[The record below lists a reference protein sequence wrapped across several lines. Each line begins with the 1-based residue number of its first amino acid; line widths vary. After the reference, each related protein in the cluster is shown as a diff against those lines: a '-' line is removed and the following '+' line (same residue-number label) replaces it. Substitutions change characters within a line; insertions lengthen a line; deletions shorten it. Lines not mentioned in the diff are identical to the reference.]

1 MMKVSSWGILSTL
14 ALASAL
20 VASPVSAGKP
30 MGDRS
35 SHSDEGAVIR
45 DESLLKQE
53 RKIEATEVMD
63 GAEIDGQVAAIEHS
77 TGRIILDTAD
87 GPISLTAAP
96 EDLEGIAVG
105 DTVRVS
111 LATD

>member
-1 MMKVSSWGILSTL
+1 MKVSSWGILSTL
-14 ALASAL
+14 ALTGAL
-20 VASPVSAGKP
+20 VTSPVSAGNP

-35 SHSDEGAVIR
+35 SHPDEGAAIR

-53 RKIEATEVMD
+53 RTLDAAEVPD

-77 TGRIILDTAD
+77 TGRLIIDTED
-87 GPISLTAAP
+87 GPVSLTAAP